1 MNRTT
6 KIISIAAVATALA
19 GGATYAV
26 AQSQDDVTGDDLA
39 AAGTAALTEAGDGTI
54 TEVDVDANGYDV
66 EVLRP
71 DGTKIDVDLDHDFN
85 VIGSRPDTDDD
96 GTDDNDAADDADD
109 VNDRD
114 DNDND
119 DVAVGDAERQQA
131 GDAALAET
139 GDGTV
144 TDVEFDRNASGDGYD
159 VEVRLTD
166 GSEVDVELDAQFNVL
181 RTEVDD

>member
-71 DGTKIDVDLDHDFN
+71 DGTRIDVDLDHDFN
-85 VIGSRPDTDDD
+85 VLASQPDTDDND
-96 GTDDNDAADDADD
+96 TDDNDADDNDADD
-109 VNDRD
+109 DSD
-114 DNDND
+114 DI
-119 DVAVGDAERQQA
+119 AVGDAERQQA

-144 TDVEFDRNASGDGYD
+144 TDVEFERNASGDGYD
-159 VEVRLTD
+159 VEVRLAD
-166 GSEVDVELDAQFNVL
+166 GSEVDVELDAAFNVL
-181 RTEVDD
+181 RTDVDD